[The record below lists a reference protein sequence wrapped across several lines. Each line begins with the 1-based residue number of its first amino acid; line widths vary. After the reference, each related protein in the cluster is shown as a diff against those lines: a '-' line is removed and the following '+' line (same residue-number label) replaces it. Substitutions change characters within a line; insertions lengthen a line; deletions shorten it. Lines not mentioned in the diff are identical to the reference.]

1 MAFLG
6 KRRKKFD
13 RDKKYGLRRFSRSF
27 FNSVD
32 GVFMSY
38 KDEQSLW
45 IHLLMSIIVIVCG
58 FIFRINRYE
67 WVLSILLMGMILCAE
82 LLNTA
87 IEASVDLTTDRIH
100 PLAKRAKDVGS
111 AATFMMSVLAFVGEM
126 IIFIPRMIDFFA

>member
-6 KRRKKFD
+6 KRKKKFD

-27 FNSVD
+27 LNSVD

-126 IIFIPRMIDFFA
+126 IIFIPCMIDFFA

>member
-1 MAFLG
+1 MAFPG
-6 KRRKKFD
+6 RRRKKFD

-27 FNSVD
+27 FNSVN

-45 IHLLMSIIVIVCG
+45 IHLVMSVIVVLCG
-58 FIFRINRYE
+58 FVFHISRYE
-67 WVLSILLMGMILCAE
+67 WIFSIILMGMILCAE

-87 IEASVDLTTDRIH
+87 IEASVDLITDRIH

-111 AATFMMSVLAFVGEM
+111 ATTFMMSVLAFVGEM
-126 IIFIPRMIDFFA
+126 IIFIPYMVDFFT